1 MVEEGLWDEED
12 DEAQGGI
19 AAIQVEDDEWYTE
32 AQEGEAEHE
41 EWFGID
47 STEQQFEPY
56 PDGSYLDHSF

>member
-12 DEAQGGI
+12 DEAQGEI

-32 AQEGEAEHE
+32 TLEGEAENE
-41 EWFGID
+41 EWFGTD
-47 STEQQFEPY
+47 TAEQQFEPY